1 MRVLTT
7 PGTTGSGS
15 ISTRP
20 HGFWGMVILI
30 ATEGTVFLALLSAYF
45 FIRAASKTWPQGDIK
60 PPELA
65 RISFF
70 TVILLASSLPLFWGE
85 AAIKRGRVTQL
96 RLALL
101 ISFLMGLAFIV
112 NQIFEFS
119 SLEFHASD
127 NAYASLFIVIAGL
140 HGLHLLVG
148 LLMSVVVQLKAAI
161 GWFDADRHLT
171 VTVFSMYWHFVDVV
185 WIAVFS
191 SLYLSAHL
199 R

>member
-1 MRVLTT
+1 
-7 PGTTGSGS
+7 
-15 ISTRP
+15 
-20 HGFWGMVILI
+20 
-30 ATEGTVFLALLSAYF
+30 
-45 FIRAASKTWPQGDIK
+45 
-60 PPELA
+60 
-65 RISFF
+65 
-70 TVILLASSLPLFWGE
+70 
-85 AAIKRGRVTQL
+85 
-96 RLALL
+96 
-101 ISFLMGLAFIV
+101 MGLAFIV

-127 NAYASLFIVIAGL
+127 NAYASLFIVITGL